1 MNKFCFFIFIFLA
14 FDIFANDELFNEY
27 NLLYNDLVNFNTNG
41 YKSSWDINTNKGIN
55 KINTSQGALMVTD
68 FDTVFDIDFAI
79 VGNGFFKIRLENNV
93 IGYTRYGRFSMSLS
107 NSDSEFTLK
116 IPEYGYELYDPIVI
130 PNNTV
135 KLIYENYTL
144 FALLIDDTKKEV
156 GRINIY
162 DVDDEKLI
170 RYKDNIFITL
180 DNYEGKKIIDL
191 KIIKGC
197 LEMSNVS
204 VIETLMRMHIILWEL
219 KNNGYNYDD
228 KDQIILMLINNIPIL
243 NELEAIKRELLN
255 VQEIILDKENK
266 LTTTEDI
273 KITTNIL
280 ELKFPGRIYNRLH
293 ERMTMYEIFRDNL
306 LKSSIKFLKI
316 K

>member
-1 MNKFCFFIFIFLA
+1 
-14 FDIFANDELFNEY
+14 
-27 NLLYNDLVNFNTNG
+27 
-41 YKSSWDINTNKGIN
+41 
-55 KINTSQGALMVTD
+55 MVTD

-79 VGNGFFKIRLENNV
+79 FGNGFFKIRLENNV

-130 PNNTV
+130 PNNTL
-135 KLIYENYTL
+135 KLIYENNTL
-144 FALLIDDTKKEV
+144 FALLINDTKKEV

-180 DNYEGKKIIDL
+180 DNYESKKIIDSN
-191 KIIKGC
+191 IIKGC

-219 KNNGYNYDD
+219 KNSGYNFDD
-228 KDQIILMLINNIPIL
+228 RDQIILMLINNIPIL

-255 VQEIILDKENK
+255 VQEIILDKENR

-273 KITTNIL
+273 KITTNLL
-280 ELKFPGRIYNRLH
+280 ELKFPERIYNTLH
-293 ERMTMYEIFRDNL
+293 QRMTMYEIFRDNL